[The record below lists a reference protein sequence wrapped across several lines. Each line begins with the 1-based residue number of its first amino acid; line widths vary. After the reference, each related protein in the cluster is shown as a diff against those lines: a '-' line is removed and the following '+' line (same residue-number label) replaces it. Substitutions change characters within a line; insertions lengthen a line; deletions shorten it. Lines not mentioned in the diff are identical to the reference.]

1 MDGKRNAKVLQRL
14 KVGLILGKFFKL
26 GVAEKVLMGF
36 LFGLGGLF
44 LGVGFEVFSLSA
56 SVVVACLQEKLCDL

>member
-1 MDGKRNAKVLQRL
+1 MDGKRNAEILQRL

-36 LFGLGGLF
+36 MFGLGGLF
-44 LGVGFEVFSLSA
+44 FGVGFEVFSLSTR
-56 SVVVACLQEKLCDL
+56 VVVACL

>member
-1 MDGKRNAKVLQRL
+1 MAFLRRSYSSEEE
-14 KVGLILGKFFKL
+14 ILGKFFKL

-44 LGVGFEVFSLSA
+44 LGVGFEVFSLSTR
-56 SVVVACLQEKLCDL
+56 VVVACL

>member
-1 MDGKRNAKVLQRL
+1 M
-14 KVGLILGKFFKL
+14 ILGKFFKL
-26 GVAEKVLMGF
+26 GVAEKVLVGF